1 MKKEK
6 SISESL
12 SELYVVAESFV
23 KIMELNK
30 IRSHFTVSGDKNSPP
45 VDSELKIDFYQPSD
59 EGSYCLKKKYTFINI
74 GGIEFGQ
81 YGHVRHKIEITASE
95 IDEITKEAKKVYD
108 LFNVFSFGSLY
119 EKRLL
124 EIKNETKRQNR
135 VLRNLRNEYKNM
147 LNELEKYKQP

>member
-23 KIMELNK
+23 KIMESNK
-30 IRSHFTVSGDKNSPP
+30 ISSHFTISGDRNSPP
-45 VDSELKIDFYQPSD
+45 IDSELKIDFYQPSD
-59 EGSYCLKKKYTFINI
+59 ARSYCMKKEYTHINI

-81 YGHVRHKIEITASE
+81 YGHVKHKIEITASE

-108 LFNVFSFGSLY
+108 LFKVFSFGSLY
-119 EKRLL
+119 EKRML
-124 EIKNETKRQNR
+124 EIKNETKKHNR
-135 VLRNLRNEYKNM
+135 ILRDLKNEYKKM
-147 LNELEKYKQP
+147 VNELERYK

>member
-6 SISESL
+6 SIFESL

-30 IRSHFTVSGDKNSPP
+30 ISSHFIISGDRNDTP
-45 VDSELKIDFYQPSD
+45 VYSELKIAFYQPSD
-59 EGSYCLKKKYTFINI
+59 DRSYCMKKQYTFINI

-81 YGHVRHKIEITASE
+81 YGHVKHKIEITASD

-108 LFNVFSFGSLY
+108 LFKAFSFGSLY

-124 EIKNETKRQNR
+124 EIKNETRKHNR
-135 VLRNLRNEYKNM
+135 ILRDLKNEYKKM
-147 LNELEKYKQP
+147 VNELERYK

>member
-30 IRSHFTVSGDKNSPP
+30 ISSHFTISGASNDP
-45 VDSELKIDFYQPSD
+45 VYSELKIAFYQPSD
-59 EGSYCLKKKYTFINI
+59 ERSYCMKKKYTFINI

-81 YGHVRHKIEITASE
+81 YGHVKHKIGITASD

-108 LFNVFSFGSLY
+108 LFKVFSFGSLY
-119 EKRLL
+119 EKRML
-124 EIKNETKRQNR
+124 EIKNETKKHNR
-135 VLRNLRNEYKNM
+135 ILRDLKNEYKKM
-147 LNELEKYKQP
+147 VNELERYK